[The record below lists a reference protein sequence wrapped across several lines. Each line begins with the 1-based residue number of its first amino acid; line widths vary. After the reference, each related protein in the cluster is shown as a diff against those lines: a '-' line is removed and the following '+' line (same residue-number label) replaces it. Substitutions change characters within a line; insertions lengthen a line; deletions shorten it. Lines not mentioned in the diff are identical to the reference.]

1 MSTRTSCVNSMAL
14 NLAPSAK
21 VVKPLTTRFP
31 KYDAPVSP
39 TGQLK
44 TPPTCTSSHPRP
56 RSPSGSP
63 TPIPSGFPPS
73 PVSPAPLSFPLQF
86 SSAASLQFP
95 SGTQPQRNRNSNVR
109 PVASAARSP
118 RSLRRSSH
126 GRLSAQSAH
135 LNASRESRWN
145 LARIR
150 AESWRGARPGR
161 FRDYGGEAC

>member
-14 NLAPSAK
+14 NLAASVK

-63 TPIPSGFPPS
+63 TPIPSGSPS

-95 SGTQPQRNRNSNVR
+95 SGTQPQRNRNSNALPVATYPAARLPRRRGHHGRSAAVVTVAPQLCSHGR
-109 PVASAARSP
+109 PAAVATVASARRART
-118 RSLRRSSH
+118 
-126 GRLSAQSAH
+126 
-135 LNASRESRWN
+135 
-145 LARIR
+145 
-150 AESWRGARPGR
+150 
-161 FRDYGGEAC
+161 